1 MDEKATMGQ
10 SLRSTEDE
18 ETIDLME
25 LARLL
30 WAHAVQIVAA
40 AVAAALICL
49 LVCMFVLTPK
59 YQASINMIV
68 NTRTG

>member
-1 MDEKATMGQ
+1 MDEKTTMGQ
-10 SLRSTEDE
+10 PLRSMEDE

-30 WAHAVQIVAA
+30 WAHIVQIVAA

-49 LVCMFVLTPK
+49 LVCMFVPDACVPARLP
-59 YQASINMIV
+59 ARSDRV
-68 NTRTG
+68 

>member
-10 SLRSTEDE
+10 PLRSTEDE

-49 LVCMFVLTPK
+49 LVCVFAQVSGF
-59 YQASINMIV
+59 YQYDREYPA
-68 NTRTG
+68 G

>member
-30 WAHAVQIVAA
+30 WRMPCRSWQQ
-40 AVAAALICL
+40 L
-49 LVCMFVLTPK
+49 LR
-59 YQASINMIV
+59 Q
-68 NTRTG
+68 R

>member
-1 MDEKATMGQ
+1 MDEKTTMGQ
-10 SLRSTEDE
+10 SLRNMEDE

-49 LVCMFVLTPK
+49 LCVCLHLHP
-59 YQASINMIV
+59 SIRLPS
-68 NTRTG
+68 T

>member
-49 LVCMFVLTPK
+49 LVCVFALTPNHPGK
-59 YQASINMIV
+59 LFLIYP
-68 NTRTG
+68 